1 MTNEL
6 IVLCLSLESDAVFRW
21 GDKEAHQRD
30 QSREKQAYNANQQK
44 GVKNFSFVEDD
55 RVLPRNSLKDGGK
68 DGLLTAGWTE
78 PYTQDHPAQRC
89 LYSV

>member
-1 MTNEL
+1 M
-6 IVLCLSLESDAVFRW
+6 LSLDEVIRKRI
-21 GDKEAHQRD
+21 KETKAEQ
-30 QSREKQAYNANQQK
+30 KQAYNANQQK

-68 DGLLTAGWTE
+68 DGQLTTGWTE